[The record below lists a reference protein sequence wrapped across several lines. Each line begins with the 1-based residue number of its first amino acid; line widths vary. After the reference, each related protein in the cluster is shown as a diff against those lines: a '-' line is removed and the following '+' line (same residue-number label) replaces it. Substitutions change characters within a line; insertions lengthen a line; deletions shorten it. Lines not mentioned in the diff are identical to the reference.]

1 MRRSR
6 LQAALVLALV
16 GLQAAPAYA
25 APGDPVTGYWAR
37 TRLGPPVPIEA
48 PTPVPE
54 GGTWVAS
61 DPSGPVAVSALR
73 LPLDDGA
80 VPTLLTLEIDQVQGT
95 PAVRVCPAVARWQ
108 PEQGGRLD
116 NAPAHDCVVMLKT
129 EVKAAKLIAT
139 LPPGFAIGA
148 LDIVLT
154 PDPGSVFSVTF
165 KRATAA
171 SVTMQSSGSG
181 SVAQPP
187 PALAPPPGVEPG
199 QPFTPPFAPA
209 VVPPLAPLP
218 GLAPAPGPVGPQVPA
233 PAFNAAPAPAAPV
246 AAVPAA
252 LRGPRDDRREAI
264 PAAILFVLIAALAL
278 RLQMQ
283 PARPPQRLG
292 GGLRTTPSP
301 DLPAPAAMR
310 GVGRFRGVR
319 TGKPVRL

>member
-1 MRRSR
+1 MRRI
-6 LQAALVLALV
+6 AVLVIAV
-16 GLQAAPAYA
+16 IGLQVAPAYA
-25 APGDPVTGYWAR
+25 AAGDPVTGYWAR

-73 LPLDDGA
+73 LPIDDGA
-80 VPTLLTLEIDQVQGT
+80 MPTQLTLEIDRVQGT

-108 PEQGGRLD
+108 PEQGGRID

-129 EVKAAKLIAT
+129 EVQDAKLVAT
-139 LPPGFAIGA
+139 LPAGFAIGA
-148 LDIVLT
+148 LDIVLA

-171 SVTMQSSGSG
+171 AVTLQSTETPTA
-181 SVAQPP
+181 AQPP
-187 PALAPPPGVEPG
+187 PAFAPPPGVEPS
-199 QPFTPPFAPA
+199 QSFTAPLAPA

-218 GLAPAPGPVGPQVPA
+218 GLVPAPAPAGPQVPT

-246 AAVPAA
+246 AAAPAA
-252 LRGPRDDRREAI
+252 LGRLRDDRREAI

-292 GGLRTTPSP
+292 GGLRATLSP
-301 DLPAPAAMR
+301 DLPAAAALR

>member
-1 MRRSR
+1 MRRI
-6 LQAALVLALV
+6 AVLVLAV
-16 GLQAAPAYA
+16 IGLQAAPAYA
-25 APGDPVTGYWAR
+25 AVGDPVTGYWAR

-73 LPLDDGA
+73 LPIDEDSM
-80 VPTLLTLEIDQVQGT
+80 PTQLTLEIDRVQGT

-108 PEQGGRLD
+108 PEQGGRID

-129 EVKAAKLIAT
+129 EVKDAKLVAT
-139 LPPGFAIGA
+139 FPAGFAIGA

-171 SVTMQSSGSG
+171 SVTLQSTETPTA
-181 SVAQPP
+181 AQPP
-187 PALAPPPGVEPG
+187 PAVAPPPGVEPS
-199 QPFTPPFAPA
+199 QEFTAPLAPA

-218 GLAPAPGPVGPQVPA
+218 GLAPAPAPVAPQVPA

-246 AAVPAA
+246 NALPAA
-252 LRGPRDDRREAI
+252 LRRPRDDRREAI

-292 GGLRTTPSP
+292 GGLRTMPLP
-301 DLPAPAAMR
+301 DPAASLPQR